1 MVLGN
6 LSYVHD
12 PTEVHFL
19 QTQEPPTGHPPP
31 TGQTQLGS
39 AIQQL
44 SELLVLLLVVHGELL
59 VKG

>member
-1 MVLGN
+1 M
-6 LSYVHD
+6 SCVHD

-19 QTQEPPTGHPPP
+19 ETQEPPKGHLQP

-44 SELLVLLLVVHGELL
+44 FELLVFVLVVHVELL